1 MKRDN
6 KELYTLF
13 IFMTLSVSIS
23 ITTLFIKLIAD
34 FIMAITHF

>member
-13 IFMTLSVSIS
+13 IFISLSVSIS
-23 ITTLFIKLIAD
+23 FTAVFIKLIAD